1 MKTQHMLGACRFLA
15 TLGHLICIL
24 LLFSTYKVNVEVGL
38 SDAATDTDRL
48 LANQAALSGLL
59 LNIAAITVST
69 HDNKKYFNLNDLK
82 ARRIT
87 L

>member
-1 MKTQHMLGACRFLA
+1 MKTQHMLGACRFLT

-38 SDAATDTDRL
+38 SDSATDSDRL

-59 LNIAAITVST
+59 LHICHSRLIIMKNTIVSS
-69 HDNKKYFNLNDLK
+69 
-82 ARRIT
+82 
-87 L
+87 